1 MLMLTSR
8 LKREF
13 DVVRLMNF
21 EFVVVIPAYRFAQM
35 DATVVRVHFLTFRV
49 AKHENSSLC
58 AFLVAFMLLCDFF
71 HDNLVYGLM
80 PSNNSLRTSQEIVCR
95 P

>member
-1 MLMLTSR
+1 
-8 LKREF
+8 
-13 DVVRLMNF
+13 MNF

-35 DATVVRVHFLTFRV
+35 DATVVRVHFPTFQV

-80 PSNNSLRTSQEIVCR
+80 PSNNSRALGIAPDFTRDSVQAMKFVV
-95 P
+95 PY